1 MIQWVDDTG
10 SKHVDM
16 DVRSN
21 DEQEAQ
27 KLLIDHRE
35 FMENEATVSVV
46 KLFSSRANL
55 VLYFTD
61 QKCCC
66 QSNT

>member
-16 DVRSN
+16 NVHSK

-46 KLFSSRANL
+46 KLISSKSQLGAIFYRSKML
-55 VLYFTD
+55 L
-61 QKCCC
+61 
-66 QSNT
+66 

>member
-1 MIQWVDDTG
+1 VIQWVDDTG

-16 DVRSN
+16 NVRSK

-46 KLFSSRANL
+46 KLISSKSQLGAIFYRSKML
-55 VLYFTD
+55 L
-61 QKCCC
+61 
-66 QSNT
+66 